1 MRQRGRNAL
10 RLGGGR
16 SFFVVNGSSDVARV
30 KANARPKQ
38 EKFDKSFKR
47 IGGAYPAYPAYPH
60 FRATQKSSKS
70 RSEDELPLGRPWPDH
85 YVGVNKRFLTDLFA
99 SMLAQAEGFTSSSE
113 PPSPRATV
121 AQHVEVRYPPS
132 SLSFTWKARPVEA
145 QDLKSG
151 TSEWSFSVDLMLSK
165 KHSRSTC
172 HFLSF
177 VRNSK

>member
-1 MRQRGRNAL
+1 MWLVLRRMPDRSRRSLTSPSRGL
-10 RLGGGR
+10 EEPIL
-16 SFFVVNGSSDVARV
+16 
-30 KANARPKQ
+30 P
-38 EKFDKSFKR
+38 
-47 IGGAYPAYPAYPH
+47 ILPILI
-60 FRATQKSSKS
+60 
-70 RSEDELPLGRPWPDH
+70 SEQHKNLQSHVLKMNCQHDLTLGRPWPDH

-113 PPSPRATV
+113 PPSYRGTT
-121 AQHVEVRYPPS
+121 QHVEVRYPPS